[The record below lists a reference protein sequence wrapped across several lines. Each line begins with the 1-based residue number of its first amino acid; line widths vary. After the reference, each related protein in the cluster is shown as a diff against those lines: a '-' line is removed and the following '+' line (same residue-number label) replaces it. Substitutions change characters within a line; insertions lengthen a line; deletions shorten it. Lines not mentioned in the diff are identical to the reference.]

1 MSDKI
6 NISEKYIPIVLCA
19 GFGTRLKPLT
29 DIIPKVVCPIFNKSF
44 AYKNIEFFLK
54 RGFKKV
60 YCNVH
65 YLPEQVEAH
74 LAMHASD
81 LGVTISDERDLLME
95 TGGGLVKAECLIAA
109 EPFYCLNSDA
119 IWTEAAE
126 QNGLKRLAQ
135 AWDGDRMDGLL
146 LIVPRERA
154 FQHPGK
160 GDFSLDA
167 DNRLVRRGQRESAPY
182 VYTGNQLISH
192 RLLQGAPSGT
202 FSTNILWDRAIAA
215 GRLFGL
221 VHEGDWFDIGSPQA
235 IAPTEAAL
243 AVHG

>member
-1 MSDKI
+1 MKVDSAMI
-6 NISEKYIPIVLCA
+6 MAA
-19 GFGTRLKPLT
+19 GLGTRMRPLTENKPKPLVEVAGKT
-29 DIIPKVVCPIFNKSF
+29 LLDHVLDKARDAGISNVV
-44 AYKNIEFFLK
+44 
-54 RGFKKV
+54 V
-60 YCNVH
+60 NVH

-160 GDFSLDA
+160 GDFSIDA

-192 RLLQGAPSGT
+192 RLLQGAPSGP